1 MSEGQ
6 PFCDV
11 YLNNRR
17 YVFDGKRKVFRAASR
32 DGPRAVTMEA
42 VRVGEVH
49 AALAPYYV
57 IAGVP
62 YYYDE
67 ARDELARVFSAGQR
81 LRVREYTALI
91 HMGAVTAPVGEEF
104 KAIMRRACADALE
117 RER

>member
-1 MSEGQ
+1 MQETSLCE
-6 PFCDV
+6 V

-17 YVFDGKRKVFRAASR
+17 YVYDDNRKVFRGTSR
-32 DGPRAVTMEA
+32 DGPRALTMEA
-42 VRVGEVH
+42 VRTQEVH

-67 ARDELARVFSAGQR
+67 ARDELARVFSPGQR
-81 LRVREYTALI
+81 LRAQEFTALI

-104 KAIMRRACADALE
+104 KAIMRRASLE
-117 RER
+117 AMERDR

>member
-1 MSEGQ
+1 MRDTR
-6 PFCDV
+6 FCEV

-17 YVFDGKRKVFRAASR
+17 YVYDDGRKVFCGASR
-32 DGPRAVTMEA
+32 EGPRAVTMEA

-67 ARDELARVFSAGQR
+67 GRDELAQVFSPGQR
-81 LRVREYTALI
+81 LRAQEFTALI

-104 KAIMRRACADALE
+104 RAIMRRASLEAME